1 MRWDEFSAACPE
13 LAALGEARF
22 RSDEV
27 CLVGSL
33 RKDGSPRISPVEPEF
48 AAGHLM
54 LGMMWKSKKA
64 LDLLRDPRCT
74 VHSIVTNRH
83 GTDGDFKLFGRAIDV
98 QDRDL
103 RQATCDALYA
113 RIGWAPEGDEW
124 HLFSV
129 DIESAAYIVPGSERR
144 VLIWDANSGLREG
157 ALPEQ

>member
-1 MRWDEFSAACPE
+1 MRWDEFTAACPE
-13 LAALGEARF
+13 LAELGESRF

-54 LGMMWKSKKA
+54 LGMMWQSKKA
-64 LDLLRDPRCT
+64 LDLLRNPRCT

-83 GTDGDFKLFGRAIDV
+83 GTEGDFKLFGRAVDV

-129 DIESAAYIVPGSERR
+129 DIESAAYIVSGEGQR
-144 VLIWDANSGLREG
+144 VMIWNPVDGLRDG